1 LGGLARK
8 GYCAGQKRWFYGVRE
23 HLIFTPTGRIAFVL
37 SMPGN
42 QHDVQGLYA
51 LLQTSFKGLLLADNA
66 YWPTEEKRAELKSN
80 GIRVVAETRS
90 NWEFQYKPEDAEWLR
105 ETRGRV
111 ERCIGLFDAQFNAEK
126 TRCRSA
132 KHYLARRWTK
142 VLSHNCSRHIN
153 QKRDLPKES
162 VAHFR
167 LAA

>member
-1 LGGLARK
+1 MENTRS
-8 GYCAGQKRWFYGVRE
+8 
-23 HLIFTPTGRIAFVL
+23 H
-37 SMPGN
+37 
-42 QHDVQGLYA
+42 A

-111 ERCIGLFDAQFNAEK
+111 ERYIGLFDAQFNAEK

-132 KHYLARRWTK
+132 KHYLARRWIK